1 MAKIPLKTFKE
12 ADFKSL
18 GKHGRAKFINSLSG
32 PKSANLLGTV
42 DKAGQ
47 TNLSIVSSCVHL
59 GADPALM
66 AMIMRPRAVPRHSV
80 DNLVEL
86 GFMTIN
92 HVTADMYR
100 KAHQTSAR
108 YPKEVSE
115 FEAVGLTPE
124 FLGEFPAP
132 YVGESLVKIGLELVR
147 LVPIPENDTEMVIA
161 AIREVHF
168 RETDLLQ
175 DGTLSLARTGSIA
188 VSGLDH
194 YHQLQSLAR
203 LSYAKPDEDLEDLET

>member
-1 MAKIPLKTFKE
+1 
-12 ADFKSL
+12 
-18 GKHGRAKFINSLSG
+18 
-32 PKSANLLGTV
+32 V

-47 TNLSIVSSCVHL
+47 SNLSIVSSCVHL

-80 DNLVEL
+80 DNMVETR
-86 GFMTIN
+86 FMTIN
-92 HVTADMYR
+92 HVTTDIYR

-115 FEAVGLTPE
+115 FQAVGLTE
-124 FLGEFPAP
+124 EYLGEFPAP
-132 YVGESLVKIGLELVR
+132 YVGESVVKIGLELVR
-147 LVPIPENDTEMVIA
+147 ILPIPENDTEMVIA
-161 AIREVHF
+161 AIHEVHF
-168 RETDLLQ
+168 RESDLLK
-175 DGTLSLARTGSIA
+175 DGSLSLARTGSVA
-188 VSGLDH
+188 VTGLDH